1 MTQLITFVD
10 LETSGLDP
18 ELNEILEMAAV
29 RTEAGDG
36 KLLVKAAEEFKIN
49 PTFPVDPRVASFNGY
64 DAEEWEKDWDNLT
77 TLPDALGQMFALMR
91 DAWHAGSNPKFDE
104 AFLKKAARDL
114 RWDYT
119 NRSRSYHLLDVTM
132 LAFPLLLESKV
143 EKLKQETVAG
153 YYGIEGGGHRAMA
166 DAMQCARIFAH
177 INNLEF
183 KFHE

>member
-18 ELNEILEMAAV
+18 ELNEIIEMAAV

-36 KLLVKAAEEFKIN
+36 KLTVLETGSFKVE
-49 PTFPVDPRVASFNGY
+49 PRFPVDPYVAGFNGY
-64 DAEEWEKDWDNLT
+64 NPMTWDRESFPLAE
-77 TLPDALGQMFALMR
+77 ALGKIFELMR

-104 AFLKKAARDL
+104 AFLRKAARDL
-114 RWDYT
+114 HWDYT

-132 LAFPLLLESKV
+132 LAFPLLLEGKV

-166 DAMQCARIFAH
+166 DAMQCAKIFAH
-177 INNLEF
+177 INKLEF